1 MATILLSAAGAAAGS
16 AFGGTVLGLS
26 GAVIGR
32 AIGATLGRV
41 IDQRILGQGS
51 QVVETGKVERFRITG
66 ASEGTPIGQ
75 VYGRMRVG
83 GQVIWAT
90 EFKERVRTESTGGK
104 GAPSGPEVKSYSYS
118 ISLAVA
124 LCEGE
129 ITRVGRVWADGV
141 EIAPDDLNMRVYS
154 GSEHQQPD
162 PKMEAV
168 EGAGQV
174 PAYRGIAYVV
184 IEDLELGDFGNRVPQ
199 LSFEVV
205 RPVGEEV
212 DTPEA
217 RSLSRVVQAVAMVP
231 GTGEYA
237 LAVSPVH
244 YSFGFGASESANVNS
259 PGGKSD
265 FAVSL
270 EALRE
275 EMPDC
280 GSVSLVVSWFGDD
293 LRCGEC
299 RVKPKVEQ
307 TAYDGTPMAWR
318 SGGVTRSEAEMVPRD
333 ADDRSVYG
341 GTPADAA
348 VVEAIQ
354 AMKAEGLDVVF
365 YPFLL
370 MEQMARNGLPDPW
383 TGAGDQPELPW
394 RGRITQSIA
403 AGRDGSLD
411 GTAAADA
418 EVEAFFGQAAA
429 GDFSVN
435 GTQVNY
441 SGPEE
446 WSFRRFI
453 LHYAHLCVAAG
464 GVNAFCLGSEMRG
477 LTQVRGASG
486 FPAVAAMKALA
497 ADLRAIL
504 GPDCKIGYAAD
515 WSEYFGYH
523 PQDGSGD
530 LYFHLDPLW
539 ADENVDFIGID
550 NYMPLS
556 DWRDGDDHADAGAG
570 AIYDLDYLRAGVAG
584 GEGFDWYYEHEPAR
598 TAQIRTPITDGAHGE
613 PWVFRYKDLKGWWR
627 NAHHERIGGVR
638 QAAPT
643 DWVPE
648 SKPIWF
654 TEMGCAAIDKGTNQP
669 NRFLDPKSAES
680 GLPHFS
686 DGTRD
691 DLVQAQYLRAVTAHF
706 AEAENNPISA
716 EYGGPMV
723 DMSRAHAWAWD
734 ARPFPY
740 FPGRVELWSDG
751 ANYARGHWLN
761 GRVTSESLPAVVAE
775 LCLRSGVAL
784 DALDLGALYG
794 LVRGYTVAE
803 VTGARAAI
811 QPLMLAFGFD
821 AVERA
826 GKLRFS
832 SRTGVAQA
840 DVCRD
845 GLAVTDDL
853 DGDIELIRAPAAETS
868 GRVRLNYVET
878 NGDYETRAAEAIFPG
893 EPSRAV
899 AQSELPLALTAA
911 EAQGI
916 VERWLAESRVARDTA
931 RLALPPSR
939 LALGAGDV
947 VTLPTEGRAAG
958 YRVDRVE
965 HAGAQIIEA
974 VRVEPNVYVP
984 SDAVDEPVALR
995 PFVAPLPVYPLFLDL
1010 PLMTGD
1016 EVPHAPHIAVT
1027 GQPWPGSVA
1036 VYDSATGESFA
1047 LNGVISTRATI
1058 GVTQTPLEA
1067 AMPGTWDRGAPLRV
1081 LLSAGTL
1088 ASAAEAQVF
1097 AGANAMAIG
1106 DGSTGNWEIFQFAEA
1121 ELVGERTWELS
1132 QRLRGQLGS
1141 DGLMPA
1147 AWPPGS
1153 QVVLLDGAL
1162 EQIELQSGAR
1172 RLSRH
1177 YRIGPAARPY
1187 SDPSFVARQDAFDGI
1202 GLRPY
1207 APVHLR
1213 VREEA
1218 GDLAVSWI
1226 RRTRIDGDGWDG
1238 MDVPLG
1244 EASEAYLLRVVQGGA
1259 VVREEVLAAAG
1270 WLYGAATRSADGV
1283 FGPFEIQVAQLSDRY
1298 GPGLF
1303 GKVEIDG

>member
-1 MATILLSAAGAAAGS
+1 MFRSIRSGTGAKAITAVEAAPTMMEPETTGTGRSTSTPQGLRSGAAWLASATPEVQAAFLESLSAEALAALPWLFEFWALPHQLPPAGDWRAWVILGGRGAGKTRAGAEW
-16 AFGGTVLGLS
+16 V
-26 GAVIGR
+26 R
-32 AIGATLGRV
+32 A
-41 IDQRILGQGS
+41 Q
-51 QVVETGKVERFRITG
+51 
-66 ASEGTPIGQ
+66 
-75 VYGRMRVG
+75 
-83 GQVIWAT
+83 
-90 EFKERVRTESTGGK
+90 
-104 GAPSGPEVKSYSYS
+104 
-118 ISLAVA
+118 
-124 LCEGE
+124 
-129 ITRVGRVWADGV
+129 
-141 EIAPDDLNMRVYS
+141 
-154 GSEHQQPD
+154 
-162 PKMEAV
+162 V
-168 EGAGQV
+168 EGAG
-174 PAYRGIAYVV
+174 PFDEGRCRRIA
-184 IEDLELGDFGNRVPQ
+184 L
-199 LSFEVV
+199 
-205 RPVGEEV
+205 VGETIDQAREV
-212 DTPEA
+212 MVFGDSGILSCTPPDRRPEWKA
-217 RSLSRVVQAVAMVP
+217 GRRRLEWPNGAVAEVF
-231 GTGEYA
+231 
-237 LAVSPVH
+237 S
-244 YSFGFGASESANVNS
+244 ASD
-259 PGGKSD
+259 P
-265 FAVSL
+265 
-270 EALRE
+270 EALR
-275 EMPDC
+275 
-280 GSVSLVVSWFGDD
+280 
-293 LRCGEC
+293 
-299 RVKPKVEQ
+299 
-307 TAYDGTPMAWR
+307 
-318 SGGVTRSEAEMVPRD
+318 
-333 ADDRSVYG
+333 
-341 GTPADAA
+341 
-348 VVEAIQ
+348 
-354 AMKAEGLDVVF
+354 
-365 YPFLL
+365 
-370 MEQMARNGLPDPW
+370 
-383 TGAGDQPELPW
+383 
-394 RGRITQSIA
+394 
-403 AGRDGSLD
+403 
-411 GTAAADA
+411 
-418 EVEAFFGQAAA
+418 
-429 GDFSVN
+429 
-435 GTQVNY
+435 
-441 SGPEE
+441 GPQ
-446 WSFRRFI
+446 F
-453 LHYAHLCVAAG
+453 
-464 GVNAFCLGSEMRG
+464 
-477 LTQVRGASG
+477 
-486 FPAVAAMKALA
+486 
-497 ADLRAIL
+497 
-504 GPDCKIGYAAD
+504 
-515 WSEYFGYH
+515 
-523 PQDGSGD
+523 
-530 LYFHLDPLW
+530 
-539 ADENVDFIGID
+539 
-550 NYMPLS
+550 
-556 DWRDGDDHADAGAG
+556 
-570 AIYDLDYLRAGVAG
+570 
-584 GEGFDWYYEHEPAR
+584 
-598 TAQIRTPITDGAHGE
+598 DGA
-613 PWVFRYKDLKGWWR
+613 WVD
-627 NAHHERIGGVR
+627 
-638 QAAPT
+638 
-643 DWVPE
+643 
-648 SKPIWF
+648 
-654 TEMGCAAIDKGTNQP
+654 EMGCAAIDKGTNQP

-826 GKLRFS
+826 GRLRFS

-840 DVCRD
+840 DVSRD

-853 DGDIELIRAPAAETS
+853 DGDIELVRAPAAETS

-878 NGDYETRAAEAIFPG
+878 NGDYETQAAEAIFPG
-893 EPSRAV
+893 ETSRAV

-931 RLALPPSR
+931 RFALPPSL

-984 SDAVDEPVALR
+984 SDAVDEPMALR

-1036 VYDSATGESFA
+1036 VYDSSTGESFA

-1067 AMPGTWDRGAPLRV
+1067 ARPGTWDRGAPLRV

-1132 QRLRGQLGS
+1132 RRLRGQLGS

-1147 AWPPGS
+1147 AWPAGS

-1187 SDPSFVARQDAFDGI
+1187 SDLSFVARQDAFDGI

-1213 VREEA
+1213 AREAA

-1226 RRTRIDGDGWDG
+1226 RRTRSDGDGWDG

-1270 WLYGAATRSADGV
+1270 WLYDASTRSADGV
-1283 FGPFEIQVAQLSDRY
+1283 LGPFEIQVAQLSDRY